1 MRIKKLLSVICVI
14 VMLLPL
20 LYVPT
25 FAAIEP
31 GLPGAI
37 DYYGQE
43 WQGKNWLL
51 SNMTKDADGNKE
63 QMAFINDSGNL
74 EMYTY
79 NEMSHDRIYAQFPYS
94 VNEDGTI
101 SSYDT
106 ENQLTFMDDANFDIE
121 FKLRYEGKV
130 FFMTQWTHGAVRL
143 EFKDNRITIDD
154 GNGNRRSI
162 GITDDGKWHTY
173 RVEVR
178 GNNCVNSAG
187 SGPDCIRLVRVYMDG
202 GEIYNFYTQRYP
214 AAYRAYKFYMDNDY
228 DQASWA
234 EVEYVTIE
242 NKASTVKIKSHIS
255 GDVLEAGQAITLVA
269 DAGAADGEKKTVD
282 FYIGGVKV
290 GSGIDQGTITTT
302 TEGSGGGGCEGDGG
316 SSTTTEPAKDASITL
331 SAMPAGTYT
340 VTAVCDGVTSP
351 DVTLF
356 VKNTLAAELNVP
368 TSIESGSAAT
378 ISVTTSGYPS
388 ASRVEYYANSV
399 LMTESNVGGNFEVNV
414 LNLPIGNANI
424 QAKVYAAD
432 GTVVTTE
439 AKTIRVTASDVSD
452 ITFNREYQLDYT
464 VSDSGTVSVKDGYFE
479 LNMTHSGA
487 SVSYKDENGV
497 TQNYSGNLGAGSY
510 KVVVTA
516 GNAEVYYNNQFAFA
530 FLMPN
535 CYDAQRVNHSGV
547 ENFVFGGSGVKPTYY
562 HKNLGN
568 ESEVSEYVS
577 EFGNYFSVEFDKKDA
592 SAENLTVYDGLY
604 EIVVKMDSDGI
615 IVNRQPTVGAPTEKY
630 KVADSFTNGYYRIT
644 VAEGMAQ
651 IFCNNKVLGT
661 WRSPLYSG
669 RPYVSRSVENPSATS
684 FIAIKGIDDI
694 YYHSEDFEG
703 NIEEGFTAE
712 DYWFDE
718 TDARIDTEEIE
729 ASYKHEIVT
738 ENGNSYVKM
747 TGEGT
752 YFLNVM
758 TYNPTFKWRGYFD
771 GTDGEFA
778 IRFRDALKHDY
789 SEISYNVANS
799 QWIAKNSRKTREDFN
814 DVDGDGNTKEII
826 SSTYES
832 QITELAT
839 ASGTLDS
846 GWHNFELVLNDAKG
860 TLLCD
865 GVEVI
870 SADGF
875 RNSFGRIGFR
885 ISGGGTLG
893 FDDVEYSGEGRATA
907 GLSYITDGRD
917 GFYRNFNGQIIA
929 ATSTSGYSWFT
940 SEDNGVTWTET
951 VNTAEDWIGSR
962 AVNNLNLL
970 SGKFLRVRYGNAKY
984 SYAYLYD
991 ETSYVNRNSRAKG
1004 TEYTPATTAG
1014 AQIEAPG
1021 TMDNVPFSGMPSRLM
1036 QIQSGP
1042 YKGRVI
1048 YCRGG
1053 SGEIYGRT
1061 LMYWSD
1067 DYDGVDDP
1075 ADSTKAVWHEAEIQL
1090 SYFNTGHN
1098 IQESLMV
1105 DMPDGTLRY
1114 YVRTEMG
1121 HLGYFTS
1128 SDGGETWDDPV
1139 EMKMENLIAPL
1150 CCFSIQRVGDTNT
1163 YYAFWEYDLITAN
1176 LTYIESPRNRRA
1188 LAVSYDGM
1196 QTWEYV
1202 ADIEEEGLSA
1212 NSTSSVCNHGM
1223 RYLDGAVYMGYYH
1236 GNGLSKMFRIDET
1249 KMKPLKRFT
1258 APHYRSQEYA
1268 SVSDFQ
1274 DQECIIPKTTGEAYV
1289 YGNYIHTE
1297 VNGNGLAEGEVVA
1310 KAVGATYSES
1320 GANATL
1326 TLGDTTVTF
1335 TNGASGYVIN
1345 GTTVTTD
1352 EVCYESSYLNT
1363 RIVAEL
1369 FGKNVFE
1376 SEEFYVISN
1385 VALSADVTNQLTEV
1399 ESGINAASNAEN
1411 TLLELVNKA
1420 SSKNDEEGILAAM
1433 SKHNSVLNVNFSTEE
1448 VKDRMSV
1455 FKRMTGIEYGSVE
1468 HIETVFARALEAQKL
1483 YESGETPNI
1492 ALSTPS
1498 GGFEKWSIIGKNEG
1512 TATVADGIAT
1522 LNIKSGENAKFAY
1535 GIPGLSLFDDE
1546 FAFTFDYNLT
1556 SGNTDAVV
1564 KIGNGTDQIQITIN
1578 PAKISADLG
1587 ESMAETEVQLE
1598 AGKWYTFKGHLDA
1611 TEEGKTLTLTV
1622 TDGAELNLTICENAA
1637 FTATEEW
1644 YGFWVEA
1651 DGATDATVQIKDVRV
1666 YKGRAVDIV
1675 SYIAE
1680 DGKATATVDFLN
1692 YETPIEGYSAA
1703 ETDALWV
1710 NESFEEEVNFTDGV
1724 RFSRSTALDPAHYTV
1739 EVKDGAMHMFKSLD
1753 GTQSIEQRILIPT
1766 VSSNNPGNDIVFEY
1780 DMMIPDP
1787 SVWTQTAD
1795 TAFMYFDIYVNHPV
1809 KAMRQT
1815 MFIQNDRLKV
1825 GTMPYY
1831 FKDIC
1836 GTSSY
1841 GGVWMSFKHHY
1852 YFENGEWK
1860 CNFYYKKQSDS
1871 EWTKGIGAMNSSTN
1885 KSNFIRFFAYPED
1898 QVEIC
1903 VDNVKVHNIG
1913 EDIHSAQ
1920 IIMGLYNGD
1929 RQAGI
1934 GYSDS
1939 SNETVGAYDVK
1950 RYVLENINYTDIGVA
1965 PEAKFF
1971 MWNSIGKMVPLFDVT
1986 QTK

>member
-1 MRIKKLLSVICVI
+1 MKKKILTLLCMMAMVVA
-14 VMLLPL
+14 VLPI
-20 LYVPT
+20 PAS
-25 FAAIEP
+25 AAIAA
-31 GLPGAI
+31 GNPGAI
-37 DYYGQE
+37 DYYSQE
-43 WQGKNWLL
+43 WQGKTWLM
-51 SNMTKDADGNKE
+51 SNMTKDAEGSKE
-63 QMAFINDSGNL
+63 QMSFINESGNL

-79 NEMSHDRIYAQFPYS
+79 NEMSHDRVYAQFPYS
-94 VNEDGTI
+94 VNADGTI

-130 FFMTQWTHGAVRL
+130 FFMTQWTHGSARL

-154 GNGNRRSI
+154 GNGNRNSVR
-162 GITDDGKWHTY
+162 ITDDGKWHTY

-178 GNNCVNSAG
+178 GNNCVKSAS

-202 GEIYNFYTQRYP
+202 GEIYNYYTTRYP
-214 AAYRAYKFYMDNDY
+214 AAYRTYKFYMDNDY

-255 GDVLEAGQAITLVA
+255 GDVLEAGKDITLVA
-269 DAGAADGEKKTVD
+269 DAGAADEEKKTVD
-282 FYIGGVKV
+282 FYIGSVKV
-290 GSGIDQGTITTT
+290 GSGIDQGKITTT
-302 TEGSGGGGCEGDGG
+302 TEGSGSSSGGCDGDG

-351 DVTLF
+351 EVTLF
-356 VKNTLAAELNVP
+356 VKNTLAAELNVSE
-368 TSIESGSAAT
+368 SIENGSAAT
-378 ISVTTSGYPS
+378 ISVTTSGYPL

-399 LMTESNVGGNFEVNV
+399 LMTESNAGGNFEVNV
-414 LNLPIGNANI
+414 FNLPVGTANI

-432 GTVVTTE
+432 GTIVTTE

-479 LNMTHSGA
+479 LNLTHSGGT
-487 SVSYKDENGV
+487 VSYKDENGTV
-497 TQNYSGNLGAGSY
+497 QNYAGNLGAGSY
-510 KVVVTA
+510 KVIVTA

-535 CYDAQRVNHSGV
+535 CSDVQSVNYSGV
-547 ENFVFGGSGVKPTYY
+547 ENFVFGGSGVKTTYY
-562 HKNLGN
+562 HKNLGT

-604 EIVVKMDSDGI
+604 EVVVNMDSEGI
-615 IVNRQPTVGAPTEKY
+615 VVNRQPTVGAPTEKY
-630 KVADSFTNGYYRIT
+630 KIADSFTAGYYRIT
-644 VAEGMAQ
+644 VAEGMTQ

-669 RPYVSRSVENPSATS
+669 RPYVSRTFDNPSATS

-703 NIEEGFTAE
+703 NIEEGFAAE

-718 TDARIDTEEIE
+718 TDARIDSEEIE

-758 TYNPTFKWRGYFD
+758 TYNPSFKWRGYFD
-771 GTDGEFA
+771 GTDGDFA
-778 IRFRDALKHDY
+778 VRFRDAIKFDF
-789 SEISYNVANS
+789 SEIGYDPVNG
-799 QWIAKNSRKTREDFN
+799 QWFAKNSNKQL
-814 DVDGDGNTKEII
+814 VDSAYQSNF
-826 SSTYES
+826 
-832 QITELAT
+832 TELAT
-839 ASGTLDS
+839 AAGTLDT
-846 GWHNFELVLNDAKG
+846 GWHDFELVLSGSKG

-870 SADGF
+870 SAEGF

-885 ISGGGTLG
+885 ISGSGALG

-907 GLSYITDGRD
+907 GLSYVTGGRD
-917 GFYRNFNGQIIA
+917 DFYRNFKGQIIS

-962 AVNNLNLL
+962 SGNNLNLL
-970 SGKFLRVRYGNAKY
+970 SGKFLRVRYGNGKY
-984 SYAYLYD
+984 TYAYLYD
-991 ETSYVNRNSRAKG
+991 ETSYATRNSRANG
-1004 TEYTPATTAG
+1004 TEYTPDTTAG

-1021 TMDNVPFSGMPSRLM
+1021 SMDNVPFSGMPSRLM

-1061 LMYWSD
+1061 LMFWSD

-1075 ADSTKAVWHEAEIQL
+1075 VDSTKAVWHEAEIQL

-1163 YYAFWEYDLITAN
+1163 YYSFWEYDLITAN
-1176 LTYIESPRNRRA
+1176 LTYLESPRNRRA

-1202 ADIEEEGLSA
+1202 GDIEEETRTA
-1212 NSTSSVCNHGM
+1212 NSVSSVCNHGM
-1223 RYLDGAVYMGYYH
+1223 RYLDGAVYMSYYH
-1236 GNGLSKMFRIDET
+1236 GNGIGKMFRIDET

-1268 SVSDFQ
+1268 SVRDFQ
-1274 DQECIIPKTTGEAYV
+1274 DQECIIPKTTGEAYI
-1289 YGNYIHTE
+1289 YGSYIHTE
-1297 VNGNGLAEGEVVA
+1297 VNGNGLAEGAVVA
-1310 KAVGATYSES
+1310 KAVGATYAES

-1326 TLGDTTVTF
+1326 TLGETTVTF
-1335 TNGASGYVIN
+1335 TNGASSYVIN
-1345 GTTVTTD
+1345 GTNVTTD
-1352 EVCYESSYLNT
+1352 AVCYESGYLNT
-1363 RIVAEL
+1363 KIVAEL

-1376 SEEFYVISN
+1376 NDEFYVISN
-1385 VALSADVTNQLTEV
+1385 VALSADVTNQLTKV
-1399 ESGINAASNAEN
+1399 ESGINAAETAESSFLAMVN
-1411 TLLELVNKA
+1411 TA
-1420 SSKNDEEGILAAM
+1420 SANYDEDGILAAM
-1433 SKHNSVLNVNFSTEE
+1433 SKHNSVLSIDFSTEA
-1448 VKDRMSV
+1448 VKDRMAV
-1455 FKRMTGIEYGSVE
+1455 FKRMTGIEYGSVANVE
-1468 HIETVFARALEAQKL
+1468 AVFLSALEAQKI
-1483 YESGETPNI
+1483 YESGEVSNI

-1498 GGFEKWSIIGKNEG
+1498 GGFEKWSVIGKNQG
-1512 TATVADGIAT
+1512 SATVADGVAN
-1522 LNIKSGENAKFAY
+1522 LNIKGSDDAKFAY
-1535 GIPGLSLFDDE
+1535 GIPGLSFFDDE

-1564 KIGNGTDQIQITIN
+1564 KFGNGTDRIQITIN

-1587 ESMAETEVQLE
+1587 DITAETEAQLE
-1598 AGKWYTFKGHLDA
+1598 AGKWYTFKGHIDA
-1611 TEEGKTLTLTV
+1611 TEEGKTLTLIV
-1622 TDGAELNLTICENAA
+1622 TDGAELNLTICENVA

-1651 DGATDATVQIKDVRV
+1651 DGASDATVQIKDVRV
-1666 YKGRAVDIV
+1666 YRGRAVDVV
-1675 SYIAE
+1675 SYTSE
-1680 DGKATATVDFLN
+1680 DGTATATVDFLN
-1692 YETPIEGYSAA
+1692 DETPIEGYSAA
-1703 ETDALWV
+1703 ETDVLWV
-1710 NESFEEEVNFTDGV
+1710 NENFEEEVNFTDGV
-1724 RFSRSTALDPAHYTV
+1724 KFSRSTALDPAHYTV
-1739 EVKDGAMHMFKSLD
+1739 DVKDGAMHMFKSLD

-1860 CNFYYKKQSDS
+1860 CNFYYKKQADT
-1871 EWTKGIGAMNSSTN
+1871 EWIKGNGAMNSSTN
-1885 KSNFIRFFAYPED
+1885 KSNFIRFYAYPED

-1920 IIMGLYNGD
+1920 MIMGIYNDG

-1934 GYSDS
+1934 GYSDAS
-1939 SNETVGAYDVK
+1939 TDTIGAYDVK
-1950 RYVLENINYTDIGVA
+1950 RFTLDGISYTAQDGASPDV
-1965 PEAKFF
+1965 KFF
-1971 MWNSIGKMVPLFDVT
+1971 IWDGIDTMVPFAEAIT
-1986 QTK
+1986 IK